1 MFSFTFSH
9 RKKELYEI
17 FSLNMMFFQSKERG
31 AFPFLVNE
39 VAWDEVKNLCSLMH
53 AIFSEAVSDEIEK
66 K

>member
-1 MFSFTFSH
+1 
-9 RKKELYEI
+9 
-17 FSLNMMFFQSKERG
+17 MMFFQSKERG

-66 K
+66 KWGKMLWL